1 MEIKTFIVD
10 SFTNEPFK
18 GNPAGVC
25 LLEDSIP
32 SGTMQSIA
40 SEINLSETAFL
51 VPIGGVEGQFS
62 IRFFTRTV
70 EIDFC
75 GHATLASA
83 KIGLEKLGLE
93 RVEFTNRNG
102 LKLSAEAD
110 QEYIKMLFPIYETVE
125 YQGNQELLDAFGII
139 NPINSRFN
147 EDLGMVILEVKDKEA
162 LLAVNPDYKKAL
174 QSALGVNE
182 LVVTSHSQDGEF
194 DFYSRCFC
202 PWIGIDEDPVTG
214 ASHSAL
220 AKYWGNKLGK
230 RKMEAYQL
238 SDRGGFLK
246 LNLLNDTSLEVR
258 SNAKIMFE
266 GVMRITAP

>member
-25 LLEDSIP
+25 LLKDSIP
-32 SGTMQSIA
+32 SETMQSIA

-51 VPIGGVEGQFS
+51 VPNEGIVNQFS
-62 IRFFTRTV
+62 IRFFTRKV

-83 KIGLEKLGLE
+83 KICLDKLGM
-93 RVEFTNRNG
+93 RKVEFINRNN
-102 LKLSAEAD
+102 LKLSAESD
-110 QEYIKMLFPIYETVE
+110 QGYIKMLFPVYGTVK
-125 YQGNQELLDAFGII
+125 YQANPDLLDAFGI
-139 NPINSRFN
+139 NSPVNSRFN

-162 LLAVNPDYKKAL
+162 LLAINPNYKQAL
-174 QSALGVNE
+174 QSAPEVSE
-182 LVVTSHSQDGEF
+182 LVVTSPSDDDEY

-220 AKYWGNKLGK
+220 AKYWGQRLGK
-230 RKMEAYQL
+230 REMEAYQL
-238 SDRGGFLK
+238 SERGGFLK
-246 LNLLNDTSLEVR
+246 LNLLNDSELEVR

-266 GVMRITAP
+266 GVMNIAD